1 MKKILLALLIIFTI
15 ILGFGLSFMEAEMC
29 EPPINIIMV
38 IIGLIGTFITGF
50 KLSVKEHKNK
60 EK

>member
-1 MKKILLALLIIFTI
+1 MKKILLVLLIIFTI
-15 ILGFGLSFMEAEMC
+15 ILGLGLSFMEAGMC

-50 KLSVKEHKNK
+50 KLSKRKIT
-60 EK
+60 